1 MTKELDAY
9 AYKTYFDSLSKE
21 EKMDEIVKTFA
32 EKPKMAK
39 ERSVLGELWHGLTW
53 WVKGD
58 PW

>member
-9 AYKTYFDSLSKE
+9 AYKSYFNSLSTE
-21 EKMDEIVKTFA
+21 EKMDEVVEFFA
-32 EKPKMAK
+32 EKPKVAK
-39 ERSVLGELWHGLTW
+39 ERSVAGELWHVLTW